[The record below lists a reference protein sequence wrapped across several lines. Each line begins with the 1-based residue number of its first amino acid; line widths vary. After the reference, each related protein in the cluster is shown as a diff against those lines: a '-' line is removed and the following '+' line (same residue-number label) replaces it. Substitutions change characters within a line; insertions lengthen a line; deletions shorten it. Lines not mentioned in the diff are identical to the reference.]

1 MNATITD
8 LASQVVSPF
17 MNTVRW
23 LVENTGVQYSNR
35 ESRFGTQD
43 GMLSDEFRTTP
54 LTLNLLSHKPASRAL
69 TYISKRCTPKG
80 YFTPIPLLFISSTN
94 KTKRPSLSK
103 AQFHKQSVPGIS
115 DLFSHSILLILH
127 IRLLVISDML
137 LSHHPLLTSMEP
149 LAQHHQ
155 GPGQ

>member
-69 TYISKRCTPKG
+69 TYISKKVHPQR
-80 YFTPIPLLFISSTN
+80 LFYTN
-94 KTKRPSLSK
+94 SFAFYIEYK
-103 AQFHKQSVPGIS
+103 
-115 DLFSHSILLILH
+115 
-127 IRLLVISDML
+127 
-137 LSHHPLLTSMEP
+137 
-149 LAQHHQ
+149 
-155 GPGQ
+155 